1 MRQSPI
7 GIMVFTLL
15 GIGLACWSCSD
26 SGEVKQ
32 PVRNTEAVKE
42 SGMKPHRL
50 DSYTIKGLTFT
61 YYSIPAGLGREELIA
76 TAQALRDSEPNAQ
89 LILVDDGTQLKD
101 YINYVQE
108 FSRGDTEAYYP
119 LEWAKRHVIANLQ
132 KYVSGKWML
141 CEGVGANE
149 IAELR

>member
-1 MRQSPI
+1 MHQSRI
-7 GIMVFTLL
+7 AAIVITLL
-15 GIGLACWSCSD
+15 GIGLACLSCSD
-26 SGEVKQ
+26 SGGVKQ
-32 PVRNTEAVKE
+32 PARNPGAVKE

-50 DSYTIKGLTFT
+50 DSYTIKGMTFT
-61 YYSIPAGLGREELIA
+61 YYLIPAGLGREELIA
-76 TAQALRDSEPNAQ
+76 TAQALHDIEPNAQ
-89 LILVDDGTQLKD
+89 LILVDDRTQLQD
-101 YINYVQE
+101 YINYVKE
-108 FSRGDTEAYYP
+108 FSRGNTEAYYP